1 LEYLS
6 TQNSKNEL
14 TNKIKD
20 IVSTTRKKEEFGR
33 SYMIANMRDIMMKKE
48 AFKDGLTEG
57 RQEGIKQA
65 KIEMAKN
72 ALAMN
77 LDLQQICKLTGLPL
91 ETVETLKNN

>member
-1 LEYLS
+1 MS
-6 TQNSKNEL
+6 PFFNE
-14 TNKIKD
+14 
-20 IVSTTRKKEEFGR
+20 
-33 SYMIANMRDIMMKKE
+33 KE
-48 AFKDGLTEG
+48 AFKDGLA
-57 RQEGIKQA
+57 EGIEQA

>member
-1 LEYLS
+1 
-6 TQNSKNEL
+6 
-14 TNKIKD
+14 
-20 IVSTTRKKEEFGR
+20 
-33 SYMIANMRDIMMKKE
+33 MIANMRDIMMKKE

-57 RQEGIKQA
+57 IEQA
-65 KIEMAKN
+65 KLEMAKN